1 MERREFITLLG
12 GAGVAWPLAARAQQ
26 PTMPVIGFLSARTA
40 ASGAS
45 MAAAFRQGLT
55 EAGYV
60 EGKNLRIEYRWAAG
74 HYDRLKALAEELVG
88 GQVAVIVAIS
98 GTPAALAAKAAT
110 TAIPI
115 IFANGGDPLASGL
128 VASLSRPTGNI
139 TGVTFYT
146 VALAGKR
153 MNLLR
158 GLVPTATVMGLLVNP
173 NNPIEE
179 TEAKDAED
187 AARAL
192 GLRLHVVNA
201 TSDREIDIAFLNLV
215 ERRID
220 ALVVGSDPLFVGL
233 SDKLVALAVRHAMPT
248 MYYAREFPDAGGL
261 MSYGSRQNDAY
272 HQAGLYVGKILQGAK
287 PADLPV
293 MQPTKFEFVIN
304 LKTAKALGLTV
315 PPMLLAQADVVI
327 D

>member
-88 GQVAVIVAIS
+88 RHVAVIVAIS

-179 TEAKDAED
+179 TEAKDAEG

-201 TSDREIDIAFLNLV
+201 TSDREIDIAFLNLI

-287 PADLPV
+287 PVDLPV

>member
-1 MERREFITLLG
+1 MQRREFITLLG

-26 PTMPVIGFLSARTA
+26 PTMPVIGFLSARSA

-45 MAAAFRQGLT
+45 MAATFRQGLT

-88 GQVAVIVAIS
+88 RQVAVIVAIS

-146 VALAGKR
+146 VALVGKR

-158 GLVPTATVMGLLVNP
+158 GLVPTATVIGLLVNL
-173 NNPIEE
+173 NNPIEG
-179 TEAKDAED
+179 TEAKDAEG
-187 AARAL
+187 AARVL

-201 TSDREIDIAFLNLV
+201 TTDREIDAAFSNLV
-215 ERRID
+215 ERHID

-248 MYYAREFPDAGGL
+248 MYYAREFPEAGGL

-272 HQAGLYVGKILQGAK
+272 HQAGLYVGKILQGVK
-287 PADLPV
+287 PVDLPV

-304 LKTAKALGLTV
+304 LKTAKALGLAV